1 MLKLVDGENKIGI
14 NEIKTLIVSDG
25 PIIIMADGV
34 MFALAETV
42 MMPVDADMVNL
53 YLVETVGEITKYSP
67 DPQSESGYL

>member
-42 MMPVDADMVNL
+42 MMAVDADMVNL
-53 YLVETVGEITKYSP
+53 YLVETEGEIAKYSP
-67 DPQSESGYL
+67 NPQSESGYL